1 MAHGEASGGPVLPP
15 QRRSLQQRFGPHA
28 RARDG
33 RGTVRRLL
41 ALYARWGRELLLV
54 VCLTLLS
61 TGAALAVPYLLGRA
75 VDCFLPWGGVE
86 RAALSVLLPTLAG
99 AAAAQWLGNWG
110 RRRWM
115 EILSQRMVAR
125 IRRECFAKLGRLP
138 LSYFDRHPHGDTM
151 NRLVSDADNVSTV
164 AAETVTQLLSSLLM
178 VAGALA
184 IMAAL
189 SPLLTLTALATVPVI
204 ALCTRLISRRSRTLY
219 RRQADELGR
228 LSGLVQES
236 LSNSRTVKLYH
247 QQEELLAR
255 FDQMNGALCATSVK
269 AQICAGLLSPLV
281 NMVNNLGFA
290 LIACAGGVLA
300 LRGAVSVGLVVSFL
314 GYSRQLG
321 RPLNS
326 IAALFSSIQQAVAG
340 AERLF
345 EILDEPELPPD
356 VPGAVSPRTVRGEV
370 SFADVSFSYEPDR
383 PVLEHVSFRVRA
395 GEVAAFVGETGAG
408 KTTLVNLLMRFYELD
423 GGSISIDG
431 QDITAL
437 PRGELR
443 RRIGMVLQDAWL
455 FEGTIA
461 ENIAYGRRDATR
473 EEIVAAA
480 RAACCDHFI
489 RTLPQGYD
497 TPLSGETTGV
507 SQGQMQLLTIARAML
522 KDAPIVV
529 LDEATA
535 YIDPENEA
543 VVQQAVG
550 KLVAGKTVLVIAHRL
565 STITGADQIVVVNG
579 GRSQDVGT
587 HGELLKNCPL
597 YQEMWRAHMGA
608 KEGEQA

>member
-408 KTTLVNLLMRFYELD
+408 KTTLVNLLIRAYEPTAGEIRLD
-423 GGSISIDG
+423 GVPLRGAPGDRLFPRHGAG
-431 QDITAL
+431 QSAL
-437 PRGELR
+437 CPPGGHGGGGCPCGKTGPCPRFHPAPAPGVPNPHVGGGRGIQPGAVPAFGHGPGPGEP
-443 RRIGMVLQDAWL
+443 G
-455 FEGTIA
+455 
-461 ENIAYGRRDATR
+461 AYPHPGRGHQQCGYYHG
-473 EEIVAAA
+473 AAA
-480 RAACCDHFI
+480 PAGHPPPAGGPHL
-489 RTLPQGYD
+489 LPDRPPSLHHPPGRPHLCGGGAGD
-497 TPLSGETTGV
+497 RGV
-507 SQGQMQLLTIARAML
+507 RHI
-522 KDAPIVV
+522 
-529 LDEATA
+529 
-535 YIDPENEA
+535 
-543 VVQQAVG
+543 
-550 KLVAGKTVLVIAHRL
+550 
-565 STITGADQIVVVNG
+565 
-579 GRSQDVGT
+579 
-587 HGELLKNCPL
+587 
-597 YQEMWRAHMGA
+597 
-608 KEGEQA
+608 

>member
-61 TGAALAVPYLLGRA
+61 TGAALAVPYLLGRRWTA
-75 VDCFLPWGGVE
+75 FCL
-86 RAALSVLLPTLAG
+86 G
-99 AAAAQWLGNWG
+99 AAWSVPLCQCCCPLWQGP
-110 RRRWM
+110 RRHSGSATGADARWM

-395 GEVAAFVGETGAG
+395 GEVAAFVGETGA
-408 KTTLVNLLMRFYELD
+408 
-423 GGSISIDG
+423 
-431 QDITAL
+431 
-437 PRGELR
+437 
-443 RRIGMVLQDAWL
+443 
-455 FEGTIA
+455 
-461 ENIAYGRRDATR
+461 
-473 EEIVAAA
+473 A
-480 RAACCDHFI
+480 R
-489 RTLPQGYD
+489 P
-497 TPLSGETTGV
+497 PW
-507 SQGQMQLLTIARAML
+507 
-522 KDAPIVV
+522 
-529 LDEATA
+529 
-535 YIDPENEA
+535 
-543 VVQQAVG
+543 
-550 KLVAGKTVLVIAHRL
+550 
-565 STITGADQIVVVNG
+565 ST
-579 GRSQDVGT
+579 
-587 HGELLKNCPL
+587 C
-597 YQEMWRAHMGA
+597 
-608 KEGEQA
+608 

>member
-370 SFADVSFSYEPDR
+370 SFANVSFSYEPNR

-408 KTTLVNLLMRFYELD
+408 MK
-423 GGSISIDG
+423 I
-431 QDITAL
+431 
-437 PRGELR
+437 
-443 RRIGMVLQDAWL
+443 
-455 FEGTIA
+455 
-461 ENIAYGRRDATR
+461 
-473 EEIVAAA
+473 
-480 RAACCDHFI
+480 
-489 RTLPQGYD
+489 
-497 TPLSGETTGV
+497 
-507 SQGQMQLLTIARAML
+507 
-522 KDAPIVV
+522 
-529 LDEATA
+529 
-535 YIDPENEA
+535 
-543 VVQQAVG
+543 
-550 KLVAGKTVLVIAHRL
+550 
-565 STITGADQIVVVNG
+565 
-579 GRSQDVGT
+579 
-587 HGELLKNCPL
+587 
-597 YQEMWRAHMGA
+597 
-608 KEGEQA
+608 

>member
-1 MAHGEASGGPVLPP
+1 MAHGEASGGHVLPP

-408 KTTLVNLLMRFYELD
+408 KTTLVNLLIRAYEPTAGEIRLD
-423 GGSISIDG
+423 GVPLGRYSREGLSRCFSVVRHGAG
-431 QDITAL
+431 QSAL
-437 PRGELR
+437 CPPGGHGGGGCPCGKTGPCPRFHPAPAPGVPNPHVGGGRGIQPGAVPAFGHGPGPGEP
-443 RRIGMVLQDAWL
+443 G
-455 FEGTIA
+455 
-461 ENIAYGRRDATR
+461 AYPHPGRGHQQCGYYHG
-473 EEIVAAA
+473 AAA
-480 RAACCDHFI
+480 PLRLLEA
-489 RTLPQGYD
+489 RTC
-497 TPLSGETTGV
+497 
-507 SQGQMQLLTIARAML
+507 LL
-522 KDAPIVV
+522 
-529 LDEATA
+529 
-535 YIDPENEA
+535 
-543 VVQQAVG
+543 
-550 KLVAGKTVLVIAHRL
+550 IAHRP
-565 STITGADQIVVVNG
+565 STIRRADRIFVVGERGIVE
-579 GRSQDVGT
+579 SGT
-587 HGELLKNCPL
+587 YDELMKKRGVYWSVL
-597 YQEMWRAHMGA
+597 Q
-608 KEGEQA
+608 

>member
-326 IAALFSSIQQAVAG
+326 IAALFSSSQQAVAG

-522 KDAPIVV
+522 TDPAILV
-529 LDEATA
+529 LDEATSSVDTRTEVEIQKA
-535 YIDPENEA
+535 MARLME
-543 VVQQAVG
+543 
-550 KLVAGKTVLVIAHRL
+550 GKTSFVIAHRL
-565 STITGADQIVVVNG
+565 STIRSADLILVVRDGDIVERGTHRELMARNG
-579 GRSQDVGT
+579 FYASLYRSQF
-587 HGELLKNCPL
+587 E
-597 YQEMWRAHMGA
+597 AA
-608 KEGEQA
+608 

>member
-314 GYSRQLG
+314 GYPGFGEALRRLKERPQVRRVEL
-321 RPLNS
+321 RPLMTVAGDHAKNDLAGDEEDS
-326 IAALFSSIQQAVAG
+326 WRRRLEAEGYETVCVLTGLGEHPAVRALFVEHARQAEQLQ
-340 AERLF
+340 AE
-345 EILDEPELPPD
+345 
-356 VPGAVSPRTVRGEV
+356 
-370 SFADVSFSYEPDR
+370 
-383 PVLEHVSFRVRA
+383 
-395 GEVAAFVGETGAG
+395 
-408 KTTLVNLLMRFYELD
+408 
-423 GGSISIDG
+423 
-431 QDITAL
+431 
-437 PRGELR
+437 
-443 RRIGMVLQDAWL
+443 
-455 FEGTIA
+455 
-461 ENIAYGRRDATR
+461 
-473 EEIVAAA
+473 
-480 RAACCDHFI
+480 AC
-489 RTLPQGYD
+489 
-497 TPLSGETTGV
+497 
-507 SQGQMQLLTIARAML
+507 
-522 KDAPIVV
+522 
-529 LDEATA
+529 
-535 YIDPENEA
+535 
-543 VVQQAVG
+543 
-550 KLVAGKTVLVIAHRL
+550 
-565 STITGADQIVVVNG
+565 
-579 GRSQDVGT
+579 
-587 HGELLKNCPL
+587 
-597 YQEMWRAHMGA
+597 
-608 KEGEQA
+608 

>member
-204 ALCTRLISRRSRTLY
+204 VLCTRLISRRSRTLY

-281 NMVNNLGFA
+281 NTVNNLGFA

-408 KTTLVNLLMRFYELD
+408 KTTLVNLLIRAYEPAAGEIRLD
-423 GGSISIDG
+423 GVPLGRYSREGLS
-431 QDITAL
+431 
-437 PRGELR
+437 RCFSV
-443 RRIGMVLQDAWL
+443 VLQETV
-455 FEGTIA
+455 FFRGTVLDNLRYARPEATEA
-461 ENIAYGRRDATR
+461 E
-473 EEIVAAA
+473 VVHAAKLA
-480 RAACCDHFI
+480 HAHGFI
-489 RTLPQGYD
+489 QRLPQGYQ
-497 TPLSGETTGV
+497 TLMSGAAGEF
-507 SQGQMQLLTIARAML
+507 SQGQYQLLAMARAL
-522 KDAPIVV
+522 VSRAPILI
-529 LDEATA
+529 LDEATSSV
-535 YIDPENEA
+535 DTTTEQRL
-543 VVQQAVG
+543 QQATLRLLEG
-550 KLVAGKTVLVIAHRL
+550 RTCFLIAHRP
-565 STITGADQIVVVNG
+565 STIRRADRIFVVGERGIVE
-579 GRSQDVGT
+579 SGT
-587 HGELLKNCPL
+587 YDELMKKRGVYWSVL
-597 YQEMWRAHMGA
+597 Q
-608 KEGEQA
+608 

>member
-204 ALCTRLISRRSRTLY
+204 ALCTRLISRRSRGYCRSRALERTFIASHHKRAIF
-219 RRQADELGR
+219 RRPYVLENQKDDPSGTAFFPYAEVQRNGHVLG
-228 LSGLVQES
+228 
-236 LSNSRTVKLYH
+236 
-247 QQEELLAR
+247 
-255 FDQMNGALCATSVK
+255 
-269 AQICAGLLSPLV
+269 QIH
-281 NMVNNLGFA
+281 
-290 LIACAGGVLA
+290 
-300 LRGAVSVGLVVSFL
+300 
-314 GYSRQLG
+314 
-321 RPLNS
+321 
-326 IAALFSSIQQAVAG
+326 
-340 AERLF
+340 
-345 EILDEPELPPD
+345 
-356 VPGAVSPRTVRGEV
+356 PGACR
-370 SFADVSFSYEPDR
+370 
-383 PVLEHVSFRVRA
+383 
-395 GEVAAFVGETGAG
+395 
-408 KTTLVNLLMRFYELD
+408 
-423 GGSISIDG
+423 
-431 QDITAL
+431 QDWI
-437 PRGELR
+437 
-443 RRIGMVLQDAWL
+443 WS
-455 FEGTIA
+455 
-461 ENIAYGRRDATR
+461 
-473 EEIVAAA
+473 AA
-480 RAACCDHFI
+480 RLI
-489 RTLPQGYD
+489 
-497 TPLSGETTGV
+497 
-507 SQGQMQLLTIARAML
+507 
-522 KDAPIVV
+522 
-529 LDEATA
+529 
-535 YIDPENEA
+535 
-543 VVQQAVG
+543 
-550 KLVAGKTVLVIAHRL
+550 
-565 STITGADQIVVVNG
+565 
-579 GRSQDVGT
+579 
-587 HGELLKNCPL
+587 
-597 YQEMWRAHMGA
+597 
-608 KEGEQA
+608 

>member
-1 MAHGEASGGPVLPP
+1 
-15 QRRSLQQRFGPHA
+15 
-28 RARDG
+28 
-33 RGTVRRLL
+33 
-41 ALYARWGRELLLV
+41 
-54 VCLTLLS
+54 
-61 TGAALAVPYLLGRA
+61 
-75 VDCFLPWGGVE
+75 
-86 RAALSVLLPTLAG
+86 
-99 AAAAQWLGNWG
+99 
-110 RRRWM
+110 M

-408 KTTLVNLLMRFYELD
+408 KTSLVNLLIRAYEPTAGEIRLD
-423 GGSISIDG
+423 GVPLGRYSREGLS
-431 QDITAL
+431 
-437 PRGELR
+437 RCFSV
-443 RRIGMVLQDAWL
+443 VLQETV
-455 FEGTIA
+455 FFRGTVLDNLRYARPEATEA
-461 ENIAYGRRDATR
+461 E
-473 EEIVAAA
+473 VVHAAKLA
-480 RAACCDHFI
+480 HAHGFI
-489 RTLPQGYD
+489 QRLPQGYQ
-497 TPLSGETTGV
+497 TLMSGAAGEF
-507 SQGQMQLLTIARAML
+507 SQGQYQLLAMARAL
-522 KDAPIVV
+522 VSRAPILI
-529 LDEATA
+529 LDEATSSV
-535 YIDPENEA
+535 DTTTEQRL
-543 VVQQAVG
+543 QQATLRLLEG
-550 KLVAGKTVLVIAHRL
+550 RTCFLIAHRP
-565 STITGADQIVVVNG
+565 SAIRRADRIFVVGERGIVE
-579 GRSQDVGT
+579 SGT
-587 HGELLKNCPL
+587 YDELMKKRGVYWSVL
-597 YQEMWRAHMGA
+597 Q
-608 KEGEQA
+608 

>member
-1 MAHGEASGGPVLPP
+1 MVGPTGAGKTTLAWLCARLYEPQKGELYLGGRPMSRLPLGRVRRQVVVAAQRSALFSGTIRENLFMGNRGAGEAQLCAALETAQAADFVAEAGGLDAVLVQGGVNLSGGQRQRLSLARALVRGGAVLVLDDCTSALDPATERRVLDGLERRPGQAVLHITQKVRAARTAIGSWCWRRGGRWVWALTGACWTPAPPIGKSGPLRPRKRREKMAHGEASGGPVLPP

-204 ALCTRLISRRSRTLY
+204 VLCTRLISRRSRTLY

-247 QQEELLAR
+247 QQEAV
-255 FDQMNGALCATSVK
+255 GAL
-269 AQICAGLLSPLV
+269 
-281 NMVNNLGFA
+281 
-290 LIACAGGVLA
+290 
-300 LRGAVSVGLVVSFL
+300 
-314 GYSRQLG
+314 
-321 RPLNS
+321 
-326 IAALFSSIQQAVAG
+326 
-340 AERLF
+340 
-345 EILDEPELPPD
+345 
-356 VPGAVSPRTVRGEV
+356 
-370 SFADVSFSYEPDR
+370 
-383 PVLEHVSFRVRA
+383 
-395 GEVAAFVGETGAG
+395 
-408 KTTLVNLLMRFYELD
+408 
-423 GGSISIDG
+423 
-431 QDITAL
+431 
-437 PRGELR
+437 
-443 RRIGMVLQDAWL
+443 
-455 FEGTIA
+455 
-461 ENIAYGRRDATR
+461 
-473 EEIVAAA
+473 
-480 RAACCDHFI
+480 
-489 RTLPQGYD
+489 
-497 TPLSGETTGV
+497 
-507 SQGQMQLLTIARAML
+507 
-522 KDAPIVV
+522 
-529 LDEATA
+529 
-535 YIDPENEA
+535 
-543 VVQQAVG
+543 
-550 KLVAGKTVLVIAHRL
+550 
-565 STITGADQIVVVNG
+565 
-579 GRSQDVGT
+579 
-587 HGELLKNCPL
+587 
-597 YQEMWRAHMGA
+597 
-608 KEGEQA
+608 

>member
-247 QQEELLAR
+247 QQEELRRPA
-255 FDQMNGALCATSVK
+255 QPAGEHGQQPGLCPDRLRRGRAGPPRRGERW
-269 AQICAGLLSPLV
+269 AGGQLPGLLPAV
-281 NMVNNLGFA
+281 
-290 LIACAGGVLA
+290 
-300 LRGAVSVGLVVSFL
+300 GAAPE
-314 GYSRQLG
+314 QHC
-321 RPLNS
+321 RPLFQHS
-326 IAALFSSIQQAVAG
+326 AGRRWGRAAL
-340 AERLF
+340 
-345 EILDEPELPPD
+345 
-356 VPGAVSPRTVRGEV
+356 
-370 SFADVSFSYEPDR
+370 
-383 PVLEHVSFRVRA
+383 
-395 GEVAAFVGETGAG
+395 
-408 KTTLVNLLMRFYELD
+408 
-423 GGSISIDG
+423 
-431 QDITAL
+431 
-437 PRGELR
+437 
-443 RRIGMVLQDAWL
+443 
-455 FEGTIA
+455 
-461 ENIAYGRRDATR
+461 
-473 EEIVAAA
+473 
-480 RAACCDHFI
+480 
-489 RTLPQGYD
+489 
-497 TPLSGETTGV
+497 
-507 SQGQMQLLTIARAML
+507 
-522 KDAPIVV
+522 
-529 LDEATA
+529 
-535 YIDPENEA
+535 
-543 VVQQAVG
+543 
-550 KLVAGKTVLVIAHRL
+550 
-565 STITGADQIVVVNG
+565 
-579 GRSQDVGT
+579 
-587 HGELLKNCPL
+587 
-597 YQEMWRAHMGA
+597 
-608 KEGEQA
+608 

>member
-408 KTTLVNLLMRFYELD
+408 KTTLVNLLMRFHEIQQGEIL
-423 GGSISIDG
+423 IDG
-431 QDITAL
+431 ISTKDLSRQAVHSL
-437 PRGELR
+437 FC
-443 RRIGMVLQDAWL
+443 MVLQDTWL
-455 FEGTIA
+455 FEGTVR
-461 ENIAYGRRDATR
+461 ENLVYCTPGVSDETM
-473 EEIVAAA
+473 EK
-480 RAACCDHFI
+480 ACKAVGLHHFI
-489 RTLPQGYD
+489 RTLPKGYD
-497 TPLSGETTGV
+497 TILNDQVSL
-507 SQGQMQLLTIARAML
+507 SQGQKQQLTIARAMIADKPML
-522 KDAPIVV
+522 I
-529 LDEATA
+529 LDEATSSVDTRTEQK
-535 YIDPENEA
+535 I
-543 VVQQAVG
+543 QAAMDQ
-550 KLVAGKTVLVIAHRL
+550 LMEHRTSFVIAHRL
-565 STITGADQIVVVNG
+565 STIKNADLILVLREGDIVE
-579 GRSQDVGT
+579 SGT
-587 HGELLKNCPL
+587 HDQLLQQGGFYAELYNS
-597 YQEMWRAHMGA
+597 QF
-608 KEGEQA
+608 EQVS

>member
-1 MAHGEASGGPVLPP
+1 
-15 QRRSLQQRFGPHA
+15 
-28 RARDG
+28 
-33 RGTVRRLL
+33 
-41 ALYARWGRELLLV
+41 
-54 VCLTLLS
+54 
-61 TGAALAVPYLLGRA
+61 
-75 VDCFLPWGGVE
+75 
-86 RAALSVLLPTLAG
+86 
-99 AAAAQWLGNWG
+99 
-110 RRRWM
+110 
-115 EILSQRMVAR
+115 
-125 IRRECFAKLGRLP
+125 
-138 LSYFDRHPHGDTM
+138 M

-345 EILDEPELPPD
+345 EILDEPELPPMSR
-356 VPGAVSPRTVRGEV
+356 VQSHPGRCGE
-370 SFADVSFSYEPDR
+370 R
-383 PVLEHVSFRVRA
+383 
-395 GEVAAFVGETGAG
+395 
-408 KTTLVNLLMRFYELD
+408 
-423 GGSISIDG
+423 
-431 QDITAL
+431 
-437 PRGELR
+437 
-443 RRIGMVLQDAWL
+443 
-455 FEGTIA
+455 
-461 ENIAYGRRDATR
+461 
-473 EEIVAAA
+473 
-480 RAACCDHFI
+480 
-489 RTLPQGYD
+489 
-497 TPLSGETTGV
+497 
-507 SQGQMQLLTIARAML
+507 
-522 KDAPIVV
+522 
-529 LDEATA
+529 
-535 YIDPENEA
+535 
-543 VVQQAVG
+543 
-550 KLVAGKTVLVIAHRL
+550 
-565 STITGADQIVVVNG
+565 
-579 GRSQDVGT
+579 
-587 HGELLKNCPL
+587 CPL
-597 YQEMWRAHMGA
+597 RMCPSPMSRTGRCWSM
-608 KEGEQA
+608 